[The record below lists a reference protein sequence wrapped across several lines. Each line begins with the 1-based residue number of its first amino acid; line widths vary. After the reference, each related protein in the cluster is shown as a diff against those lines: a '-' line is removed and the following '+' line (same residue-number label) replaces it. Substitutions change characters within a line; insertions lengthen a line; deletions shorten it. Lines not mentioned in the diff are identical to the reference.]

1 MTHSNDYFTRQI
13 LSYEVRDK
21 KTYEMLD
28 YLLYEKVGNWSRKRQ
43 IPQHLFQGFVTELIE
58 AEYNRTKSPLGI

>member
-1 MTHSNDYFTRQI
+1 MPTNEYFTRQ
-13 LSYEVRDK
+13 LLTYEVRDK

-28 YLLYEKVGNWSRKRQ
+28 YLLYEKVGAWSRKKQ
-43 IPQHLFQGFVTELIE
+43 IPQQLFQGFVTELIE

>member
-1 MTHSNDYFTRQI
+1 MTPSNDYFTRQI

-43 IPQHLFQGFVTELIE
+43 IPQHLFQGFITDLIE
-58 AEYNRTKSPLGI
+58 KAYSSSKSPLGI

>member
-1 MTHSNDYFTRQI
+1 MPTNDYFTRQ
-13 LSYEVRDK
+13 LLTYEVRDK

-28 YLLYEKVGNWSRKRQ
+28 YLLYEKVGAWSRKKQ

-58 AEYNRTKSPLGI
+58 EAYKRTKSPLGI